1 MKVQVKVSKVIPVL
15 SPKNKNEKADR
26 LCIKFSS
33 PSIQVCRGAS
43 IPYFKI
49 NTRRPLLKV
58 TTRTIYQFTIY
69 LYLTLDYTPVGNK

>member
-1 MKVQVKVSKVIPVL
+1 MKVQVKVSKVILVL

-49 NTRRPLLKV
+49 SSCPLLKV

-69 LYLTLDYTPVGNK
+69 LYLTLDHTPIGNK